1 MTESTI
7 KLEENAKEIISHFQF
22 VSVGYISCSI
32 LQDQRQVSYIYY
44 SLVTPN
50 GTAYNLTICI
60 SNF

>member
-22 VSVGYISCSI
+22 VSSI